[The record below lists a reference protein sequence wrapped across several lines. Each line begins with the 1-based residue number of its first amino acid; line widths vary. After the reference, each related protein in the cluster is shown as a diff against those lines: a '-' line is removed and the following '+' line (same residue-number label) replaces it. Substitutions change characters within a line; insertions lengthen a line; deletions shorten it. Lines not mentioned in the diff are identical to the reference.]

1 MQARLSESSAY
12 YSCNE
17 HFSDIDRR
25 NNKRELRSSQDQSS
39 AIACLENHLDDGR
52 RNVEG
57 NPDPG

>member
-17 HFSDIDRR
+17 HFSDVGRR
-25 NNKRELRSSQDQSS
+25 NNMRELSSQDQSS
-39 AIACLENHLDDGR
+39 AIACLENHFDDTR